1 MMWFHYSFWV
11 VALVVYCLCLPAA
24 TTWGQT
30 LSYFLVATV
39 SYRLMARQLHK
50 PRAPTSKDRALS
62 FSSSLMA
69 KGTFPPR
76 YNIPH
81 AIVQSALFF
90 DALPTLEDIKAVVKE
105 KLLIYH
111 RLCSVCEIRPSG
123 EVVFKATDV
132 NIDDHI
138 VTASVENDQHLMAY
152 LDQLCVR
159 PVDMTKPLWDL
170 HVIRNASG
178 RSVLVPRVHHAV
190 GDGLSMVNVFMF
202 LFTDSEGGALSPP
215 SFLTAQRPVHSQ
227 STGEKIV
234 SFLKTA
240 LGLFTSI
247 VKVLSLAVGASD
259 SPAVFRDVAVPFQWS
274 DKRHLV
280 MASNID
286 LQQLRMLK
294 SKSHT
299 TINDVVSACV
309 AGSLRRY
316 MEHRQDPLLQDQHVI
331 RIRGLLP
338 VAFPRPPPSDQ
349 QRPDSLRNRW
359 CFISCHLP
367 VHVPVSD
374 PTGRLLAAKAELD
387 VLKASPEAVVQYKIQ
402 ELASAIMPF
411 ELQGQTALD
420 VMLKHSV
427 VFTNVPGPTS
437 KIYFGG
443 RPVESIY
450 VFLGNVI
457 PQISA
462 FSYNGKLSVT
472 WVVDPEVVTDSEL
485 LADFF
490 VQELNALTD
499 AFAS

>member
-1 MMWFHYSFWV
+1 MMWFHYSFWF
-11 VALVVYCLCLPAA
+11 VALLVYCLCLPAA
-24 TTWGQT
+24 TTWAQT
-30 LSYFLVATV
+30 VSYFLVATI

-90 DALPTLEDIKAVVKE
+90 DSLPTVEDIKAVVRE
-105 KLLIYH
+105 KMLIYH
-111 RLCSVCEIRPSG
+111 RLCSICEVLPSG
-123 EVVFKATDV
+123 EVVFKPAEINV
-132 NIDDHI
+132 DDHI
-138 VTASVENDQHLMAY
+138 ITAAVENDQHLMAY

-159 PVDMTKPLWDL
+159 PVDMSKPLWEL
-170 HVIRNASG
+170 HVIRNGSG

-202 LFTDSEGGALSPP
+202 LFTDAEGAALSPP
-215 SFLTAQRPVHSQ
+215 SFLTAQRHVQ
-227 STGEKIV
+227 SSRKQLV
-234 SFLKTA
+234 AYLRTA

-247 VKVLSLAVGASD
+247 VKVLSLAIGASD
-259 SPAVFRDVAVPFQWS
+259 SPAVFRDMSVPFQWT

-280 MASNID
+280 VASNID

-294 SKSHT
+294 TKSHT

-316 MEHRQDPLLQDQHVI
+316 MEHRQDPLVRAGQDI

-338 VAFPRPPPSDQ
+338 VAFPRPPPSDEH
-349 QRPDSLRNRW
+349 RPDSLRNRW

-402 ELASAIMPF
+402 ELASAILPF

-420 VMLKHSV
+420 IMLKHSV

-437 KIYFGG
+437 TIYFAG
-443 RPVESIY
+443 RPVESIC

-490 VQELNALTD
+490 KQELNALTE
-499 AFAS
+499 AFAN